1 MQLEAARLAAL
12 AADRRLAESFHE
24 SERQR
29 QQELELSRQAA
40 ELLYEQ
46 DRRAAAAD
54 CARRRGGQDR
64 VAAAA
69 GVAPAARVWVGE

>member
-29 QQELELSRQAA
+29 EQELELSRQAA

-46 DRRAAAAD
+46 DRYE
-54 CARRRGGQDR
+54 QDR
-64 VAAAA
+64 LHVECSC
-69 GVAPAARVWVGE
+69 G